1 MWEIRPNKACI
12 AQIWFDWDAPRYGV
26 KRLRNPI
33 SGECDIVKVVTFYHD
48 MFIFKADLY
57 VSLLNIKKV
66 EASTRRLYFSMRMT
80 KF

>member
-33 SGECDIVKVVTFYHD
+33 SGECDIVKLLRH
-48 MFIFKADLY
+48 KAY
-57 VSLLNIKKV
+57 LNFTIVKIV
-66 EASTRRLYFSMRMT
+66 QIGQN
-80 KF
+80 